1 MSFNAIQDNG
11 RFSSFPAKYPLS
23 LPHLCGAPLVLMMG
37 MDEGMLTDVM
47 QVGAEACKNISA
59 EFGLIS
65 WAFDFHHE
73 KNMCQIALIPGQGDT
88 QSRPGSKY
96 KAVIPAKPQ
105 FTLRKPKLKKTHAPQ
120 CSLQHS
126 TTARHESNLDVRQQV
141 TG

>member
-1 MSFNAIQDNG
+1 MSFNAIQNNG

-37 MDEGMLTDVM
+37 TDEGMLTDM
-47 QVGAEACKNISA
+47 IQVGAEACKNISA

-73 KNMCQIALIPGQGDT
+73 KNMCQIALIPGRGDA

-96 KAVIPAKPQ
+96 KAVIAAKPQ
-105 FTLRKPKLKKTHAPQ
+105 FMNEK
-120 CSLQHS
+120 
-126 TTARHESNLDVRQQV
+126 
-141 TG
+141 